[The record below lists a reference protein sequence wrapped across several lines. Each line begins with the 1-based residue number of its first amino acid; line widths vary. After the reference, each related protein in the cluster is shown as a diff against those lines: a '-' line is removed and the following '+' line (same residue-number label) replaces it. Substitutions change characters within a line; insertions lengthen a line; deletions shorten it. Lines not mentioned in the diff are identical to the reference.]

1 MRFFLEWSEREDM
14 INLDDYYQGTI
25 SGFKT
30 EEIAQAL
37 LGCLLVNET
46 KEGRTAGFIVETE
59 AYVGVIDEAAHS
71 FNGRN
76 TKRIQAMF
84 ERAGSLYVHQM
95 HSHVLVNIVT
105 QEVGEPEGVLIRALE
120 PVEGISIMEMR
131 RKRTG
136 RELTNGPGKLSQALG
151 ITMAYNL
158 EHIQESNLSLE
169 MDNRKTPGKILKSG
183 RIGINNKG
191 SWTDAPL
198 RFYVKGNPYVSRFRG
213 EVSENLGWRE

>member
-1 MRFFLEWSEREDM
+1 M
-14 INLDDYYQGTI
+14 INLEDYYRGRI
-25 SGFKT
+25 NGFKT

-46 KEGRTAGFIVETE
+46 DDGRTAGVIVETE
-59 AYVGVIDEAAHS
+59 AYLGTIDEAAHS
-71 FNGRN
+71 FNGRK

-95 HSHVLVNIVT
+95 HRHVLVNLVT
-105 QEVGEPEGVLIRALE
+105 QDVGEPQGVLIRALE
-120 PVEGISIMEMR
+120 PVEGLQLMER
-131 RKRTG
+131 RRHRKG

-158 EHIQESNLSLE
+158 GHIQESKLSLE
-169 MDNRKTPGKILKSG
+169 LDKRKTPEEILKSG
-183 RIGINNKG
+183 RIGIHNKG

-198 RFYVKGNPYVSRFRG
+198 RFYVKGNPYVSRFKG
-213 EVSENLGWRE
+213 EVSENFGWRE

>member
-1 MRFFLEWSEREDM
+1 M
-14 INLDDYYQGTI
+14 INLEDYYQGRI
-25 SGFKT
+25 GGFKT

-46 KEGRTAGFIVETE
+46 DDGRCAGLIVETE
-59 AYVGVIDEAAHS
+59 AYLGTIDEAAHS

-95 HSHVLVNIVT
+95 RSHVLVNLVT
-105 QEVGEPEGVLIRALE
+105 QEVGEPQGVLIRALE
-120 PVEGISIMEMR
+120 PVEGIPLMEMR
-131 RKRTG
+131 RQIRG

-158 EHIQESNLSLE
+158 GHIQESKLSLE
-169 MDNRKTPGKILKSG
+169 TNHRKTPAEILKSG
-183 RIGINNKG
+183 RVGIHNKG

-198 RFYVKGNPYVSRFRG
+198 RYYVKGNPYVSRFKG
-213 EVSENLGWRE
+213 EVSENLGWR

>member
-1 MRFFLEWSEREDM
+1 M
-14 INLDDYYQGTI
+14 INLEDYYRGRI
-25 SGFKT
+25 NGFKT

-46 KEGRTAGFIVETE
+46 DEGRSAGLIVETE
-59 AYVGVIDEAAHS
+59 AYLGTLDEAAHS
-71 FNGRN
+71 YNGRN

-95 HSHVLVNIVT
+95 HSHVLVNLVT
-105 QEVGEPEGVLIRALE
+105 QDVGEPQGVLIRALE
-120 PVEGISIMEMR
+120 PVEGIQLMER
-131 RKRTG
+131 RRQRKG

-158 EHIQESNLSLE
+158 GHIQESKLSLE
-169 MDNRKTPGKILKSG
+169 LDKRKIPEEILKSG
-183 RIGINNKG
+183 RIGIHNKG

-198 RFYVKGNPYVSRFRG
+198 RFFVKGNPYVSRFKG
-213 EVSENLGWRE
+213 EVSENLGWR

>member
-1 MRFFLEWSEREDM
+1 M
-14 INLDDYYQGTI
+14 INLEDYYRGRI
-25 SGFKT
+25 NGFKT

-46 KEGRTAGFIVETE
+46 DEGRSAGLIVETE
-59 AYVGVIDEAAHS
+59 AYLGTLDEAAHS
-71 FNGRN
+71 YNGRN

-95 HSHVLVNIVT
+95 HSHVLVNLVT
-105 QEVGEPEGVLIRALE
+105 QYVGEPQGVLIRALE
-120 PVEGISIMEMR
+120 PVEGIQLMER
-131 RKRTG
+131 RRQRKG

-158 EHIQESNLSLE
+158 GHIQESKLSLE
-169 MDNRKTPGKILKSG
+169 LDKRKIPEEILKSG
-183 RIGINNKG
+183 RIGIHNKG

-198 RFYVKGNPYVSRFRG
+198 RFFVKGNPYVSRFKG
-213 EVSENLGWRE
+213 EVSENLGWR